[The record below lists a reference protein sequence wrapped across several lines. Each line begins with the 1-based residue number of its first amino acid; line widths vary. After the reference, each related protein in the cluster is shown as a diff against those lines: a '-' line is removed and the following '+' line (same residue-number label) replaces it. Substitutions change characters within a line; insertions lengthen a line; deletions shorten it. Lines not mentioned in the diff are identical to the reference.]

1 MLRVTETILEA
12 IIMHQPE
19 IDGNGKVNIVIK
31 VAFVIDEIPVTLL
44 VLQIGAHSI
53 YRCVQRSNSIQLHL

>member
-1 MLRVTETILEA
+1 MRVTETILEA

-44 VLQIGAHSI
+44 APQSGAHSI
-53 YRCVQRSNSIQLHL
+53 YL

>member
-1 MLRVTETILEA
+1 MRVTETILEA

-19 IDGNGKVNIVIK
+19 IDRNGKVNIVIK

-44 VLQIGAHSI
+44 APQSGAHII
-53 YRCVQRSNSIQLHL
+53 YPTPLIAFDHLSP